1 MEVVAAAIG
10 RPPTPTHL
18 LFEAT
23 IKAGRKGSAHW
34 GTVVAL
40 PHRTNSK
47 EAGELVPANALIG
60 KEGCLWAR
68 REYLTVEVQHA
79 QPTLGQF
86 GCRPKF

>member
-47 EAGELVPANALIG
+47 EASELVPANALIG
-60 KEGCLWAR
+60 KDDAFGRGGNTLRRKFSKRNRPWAT
-68 REYLTVEVQHA
+68 LTVA
-79 QPTLGQF
+79 K
-86 GCRPKF
+86 KF